1 MFSRRFRSVYLDKKK
16 EHQSFR
22 GELFNIEQ
30 LGEYAR
36 LLAREQRIGP
46 GTKNSYL
53 RSRLDDNEKHLQS
66 YNTRV
71 LSDKDPRYI
80 SPATE
85 WLVDN
90 FYLIEEHI
98 QLARHHFSKSY
109 SKELPALPDD
119 SYKGLPRIYG
129 ITVEYI
135 SHVDAQVDEESLTT
149 FYRAYQEVTPLTLGE
164 LWAIP
169 IMLRLILIENLRRII
184 TRLEQDKKERDLANK

>member
-98 QLARHHFSKSY
+98 
-109 SKELPALPDD
+109 
-119 SYKGLPRIYG
+119 
-129 ITVEYI
+129 
-135 SHVDAQVDEESLTT
+135 
-149 FYRAYQEVTPLTLGE
+149 
-164 LWAIP
+164 
-169 IMLRLILIENLRRII
+169 
-184 TRLEQDKKERDLANK
+184 